1 MDNYNESG
9 MYNLVSKTA
18 YLLGVDRED
27 YFMNYKDEIFEE
39 MDNIPEA
46 KILRIMSKFRTALLN
61 NYKEIS
67 QKIIYDLKNLDS
79 LPDYFSQKDF
89 RFLRSHGVE
98 IVKVN
103 TKAEDYIYYIT
114 KEITNYTGKVIPK
127 VYPIWVNHEYVK
139 ELFAMKCSR
148 PKDGFAVVKSFAS
161 KRNLYPYHIYINLST
176 KTASIALTNDKAFT
190 DCIYAAHGKSFNDSS
205 KVINRSANFSVGF
218 ERFFE
223 AAGDIYILVDCEN
236 TNVYK
241 LYCMLLG
248 IKEKFKDGFSKI
260 RKICLYDDIHT
271 TNAWKLLHRFTEI
284 KIEHNLIE
292 RVVENKSLVDIQLS
306 TGACK
311 AYYEDKIKDFI
322 LVSSDSDFFGLINS
336 LPLCNFQVAVE
347 KDNVSDQVLDAMDD
361 IETAYCYMDDFYSGS
376 LEPLYEAA
384 LKLEINDFLST
395 KTTIQLH
402 KLFASAAKNARIDI
416 SDKELEVYLSK
427 YAKSIHIERNADNL
441 YLAI

>member
-1 MDNYNESG
+1 M
-9 MYNLVSKTA
+9 
-18 YLLGVDRED
+18 
-27 YFMNYKDEIFEE
+27 
-39 MDNIPEA
+39 
-46 KILRIMSKFRTALLN
+46 
-61 NYKEIS
+61 
-67 QKIIYDLKNLDS
+67 
-79 LPDYFSQKDF
+79 DF
-89 RFLRSHGVE
+89 RSIALPS
-98 IVKVN
+98 
-103 TKAEDYIYYIT
+103 
-114 KEITNYTGKVIPK
+114 
-127 VYPIWVNHEYVK
+127 
-139 ELFAMKCSR
+139 ELPSLISL
-148 PKDGFAVVKSFAS
+148 VKSFAS

>member
-18 YLLGVDRED
+18 YLLGVGRED

-39 MDNIPEA
+39 MENIPEA

-89 RFLRSHGVE
+89 HFLRSHGVE

-103 TKAEDYIYYIT
+103 TKAEDYIYHLT

-127 VYPIWVNHEYVK
+127 VYPIWINHEYVK

-148 PKDGFAVVKSFAS
+148 HKDGFAIVKSFAS
-161 KRNLYPYHIYINLST
+161 KRNLYPYHIYVNLST

-190 DCIYAAHGKSFNDSS
+190 DCIYAAHGKSFHDSS
-205 KVINRSANFSVGF
+205 KVVNRSANFSVGF

-311 AYYEDKIKDFI
+311 AYYEDKIRNFI

-384 LKLEINDFLST
+384 LKLEINDFLSN

-402 KLFASAAKNARIDI
+402 KLFASAAKSARIDI

>member
-1 MDNYNESG
+1 

-18 YLLGVDRED
+18 YLLGVGRED

-39 MDNIPEA
+39 MENIPEA

-89 RFLRSHGVE
+89 HFLRSHGVE

-103 TKAEDYIYYIT
+103 TKAEDYIYHLT

-127 VYPIWVNHEYVK
+127 VYPIWINHEYVK

-148 PKDGFAVVKSFAS
+148 PKDGFAIVKSFAS
-161 KRNLYPYHIYINLST
+161 KRNLYPYHIYVNLST

-190 DCIYAAHGKSFNDSS
+190 DCIYAAHGKSFHDSS
-205 KVINRSANFSVGF
+205 KVVNRSANFSVGF

-311 AYYEDKIKDFI
+311 AYYEDKIRNFI

-384 LKLEINDFLST
+384 LKLEINDFLSN

-402 KLFASAAKNARIDI
+402 KLFASAAKSARIDI

>member
-39 MDNIPEA
+39 MENIPEA

-176 KTASIALTNDKAFT
+176 IALTNDKAFT

-218 ERFFE
+218 ESFFE

>member
-39 MDNIPEA
+39 MENIPEA

-271 TNAWKLLHRFTEI
+271 TNAWKLLHR
-284 KIEHNLIE
+284 L
-292 RVVENKSLVDIQLS
+292 
-306 TGACK
+306 
-311 AYYEDKIKDFI
+311 
-322 LVSSDSDFFGLINS
+322 
-336 LPLCNFQVAVE
+336 
-347 KDNVSDQVLDAMDD
+347 
-361 IETAYCYMDDFYSGS
+361 
-376 LEPLYEAA
+376 
-384 LKLEINDFLST
+384 
-395 KTTIQLH
+395 
-402 KLFASAAKNARIDI
+402 
-416 SDKELEVYLSK
+416 
-427 YAKSIHIERNADNL
+427 
-441 YLAI
+441 